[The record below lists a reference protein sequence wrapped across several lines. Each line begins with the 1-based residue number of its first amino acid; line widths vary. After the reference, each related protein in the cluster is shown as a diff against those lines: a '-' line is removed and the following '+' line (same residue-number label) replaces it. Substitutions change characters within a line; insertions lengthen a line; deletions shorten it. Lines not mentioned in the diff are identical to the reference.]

1 MCTGFTTEPSN
12 PTTHHILTGYLC
24 SSYLLYLFHLRGGLA
39 SVAIT
44 PNHPIGLWNMTL
56 PSYLSVCLFTFI
68 SSAIPSG
75 SDFMCKGLCHG
86 HSTAACSQTL
96 MWHLILKNKIKNVT
110 KKKSPANICH
120 MSQLRLDMRRRQRDS
135 TPYSCNSLKSH
146 IV

>member
-1 MCTGFTTEPSN
+1 MCTGFTTEASN

-86 HSTAACSQTL
+86 RSTAACSQTL
-96 MWHLILKNKIKNVT
+96 MWHLILKNKKKCN
-110 KKKSPANICH
+110 KKKKALQTSVTWVSWGQTCEEDRGIPHLTAVIH
-120 MSQLRLDMRRRQRDS
+120 L
-135 TPYSCNSLKSH
+135 SLT
-146 IV
+146 

>member
-1 MCTGFTTEPSN
+1 MYTGFTTEPSN

-44 PNHPIGLWNMTL
+44 PNHPTGLWNMTL

-86 HSTAACSQTL
+86 RSTAACSQTL
-96 MWHLILKNKIKNVT
+96 MWHLILKNKKKNVT
-110 KKKSPANICH
+110 KKKKARQKSVT
-120 MSQLRLDMRRRQRDS
+120 SQLRLDMRERQRDS
-135 TPYSCNSLKSH
+135 TPCSCNSLKSH